1 MTAGPGPEA
10 REGRPLRVVHVITT
24 LTTGGAERQLELV
37 AQRSAA
43 SSRTICLY
51 EGGAVA
57 DSMRRRG
64 LAVEVLGMRGWRKAV
79 AVPRLARRLRELRPD
94 VVHVHLLAA
103 QLWGIPAA
111 RLARVPVVV
120 SSEHSLMADS
130 IEGRPLSPWLRR
142 LYLTLERLADHTV
155 AVSATTAERL
165 VAWGVPR
172 RRISVVDNGIDVDGA
187 QPRAGDRE
195 RVRAELDVAPGA
207 TAIVVVGR
215 LDPVKR
221 VDEVLEAV
229 GPRLR
234 SGDHVLLVAGAGHLA
249 DALAA
254 QARSLGVD
262 GAVRW
267 LGARDDVPAV
277 MAASDVLVSA
287 SRDETFGLA
296 VLEAVA
302 GGLPAVFVQCPA
314 LEELGALPDSTERA
328 EGGGAEAL
336 RAALDAL
343 SARGLSRRAAPPGV
357 RERYDV
363 RATASAIDA
372 LYERLLRR
380 AAGGPAPRV
389 R

>member
-1 MTAGPGPEA
+1 M
-10 REGRPLRVVHVITT
+10 HVITT
-24 LTTGGAERQLELV
+24 LTTGGAERQLELI

-51 EGGAVA
+51 EGGPVA
-57 DSMRRRG
+57 DSMRRGG
-64 LAVEVLGMRGWRKAV
+64 LTVEVLGMRGWRKAL
-79 AVPRLARRLRELRPD
+79 AVPRLARRLRELSPD

-142 LYLTLERLADHTV
+142 VYLTLERLADHTV

-172 RRISVVDNGIDVDGA
+172 GRISVVDNGIDVDGA
-187 QPRAGDRE
+187 QPATGDRE
-195 RVRAELDVAPGA
+195 RVRAELDVPGGA
-207 TAIVVVGR
+207 TAIVAVGR

-221 VDEVLEAV
+221 VDEILEAV
-229 GPRLR
+229 APRLR
-234 SGDHVLLVAGAGHLA
+234 SGGHVLLVAGAGSLR
-249 DALAA
+249 DALAS

-262 GAVRW
+262 AAVRW

-277 MAASDVLVSA
+277 LAASDVLVSA

-314 LEELGALPDSTERA
+314 LEELGALPDGTERA
-328 EGGGAEAL
+328 DGGGPEAL
-336 RAALDAL
+336 RAALDRL
-343 SARGLSRRAAPPGV
+343 TARGLGRRPVPPGV

-363 RATASAIDA
+363 RATAAA
-372 LYERLLRR
+372 LDSLHERLLQRT
-380 AAGGPAPRV
+380 AGGPGPGRPH
-389 R
+389 RRR